1 MPLFSPQLLSLSE
14 SVIRSAAAKKLK
26 LATAESCTGGLI
38 SGCLTAIAGSSEVF
52 DRGFITYSYAAKTDM
67 LGVPRKTIIDRG
79 AVSPEVAH
87 AMAEGALENS
97 DADIVVAVTGIAG
110 PGGGTT
116 EKPVGLVWLGCA
128 MKGKIY
134 TVSRN
139 FSGDR
144 SDVRLQ
150 TVETALNIL
159 KDEIEGA

>member
-1 MPLFSPQLLSLSE
+1 
-14 SVIRSAAAKKLK
+14 RAAAAKKMK
-26 LATAESCTGGLI
+26 IATAESCTGGLI
-38 SGCLTAIAGSSEVF
+38 SGALTAVAGASDVF
-52 DRGFITYSYAAKTDM
+52 DRGFVVYSYAAKTDM
-67 LGVPRKTIIDRG
+67 LGVPRKAIIDRG

-97 DADIVVAVTGIAG
+97 DADIAVAVTGIAG
-110 PGGGTT
+110 PGGGTP

-134 TVSRN
+134 TVKNN

-150 TVETALNIL
+150 TVETALDIL
-159 KDEIEGA
+159 KKEIEGA